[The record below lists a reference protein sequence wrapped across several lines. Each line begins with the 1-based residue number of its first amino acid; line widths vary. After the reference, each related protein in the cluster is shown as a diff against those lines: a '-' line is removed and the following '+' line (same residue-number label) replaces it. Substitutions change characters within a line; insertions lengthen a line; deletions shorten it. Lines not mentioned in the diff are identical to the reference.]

1 MTDERRADTPARH
14 SDRPRRTKRI
24 APALN
29 VFTLGAFFLVVSAVG
44 LHVATRQ
51 QEASVERVGELNGVM
66 TDNDGSFVNYLLVGS
81 DTREGADPNSPDY
94 GGIGATTET
103 GGNRS
108 DTIIVLHVD
117 NDRGTASIMSIPRD
131 LWVDI
136 PGYGLDRVNVAYTHG
151 PDVLVQTIQS
161 SLGVPINHYIEVD
174 FFSFKDIIGALGG
187 VDMCFEHPTRDLN
200 TGLWIGEP
208 GCYNLGPVMS
218 LAYARSRYYEVNRT
232 GEWEVDGSADIG
244 RVTRQQKFLQAAVT
258 KAAEQM
264 AANPLR
270 ASDLI
275 NAAVGSLRVDPG
287 TNLVESAEFLR
298 PLAAGGLARYTLPT
312 MPDEIDGKSVL
323 VLGAEA
329 PTVLRYF
336 AGLDEPPP
344 PDG

>member
-1 MTDERRADTPARH
+1 VTERR
-14 SDRPRRTKRI
+14 PRQRI
-24 APALN
+24 APGLN
-29 VFTLGAFFLVVSAVG
+29 VVTLGLFFLVVSAVG
-44 LHVATRQ
+44 LFIATRQ
-51 QEASVERVGELNGVM
+51 QEASVERVGELDGVM
-66 TDNDGSFVNYLLVGS
+66 ADSQSSFVNYLLVGS
-81 DTREGADPNSPDY
+81 DTREGADPNSIDY
-94 GGIGATTET
+94 GGIGDTTET

-117 NDRGTASIMSIPRD
+117 NDRDTASIMSIPRD

-136 PGYGLDRVNVAYTHG
+136 PGYGLDRVNSAYTYG
-151 PDVLVQTIQS
+151 PDVLVQTVQTA
-161 SLGVPINHYIEVD
+161 LGVPINHYIEVD

-187 VDMCFEHPTRDLN
+187 VDMCFDHPTRDLN

-232 GEWEVDGSADIG
+232 GEWEVDGSADLG
-244 RVTRQQKFLQAAVT
+244 RVIRQQKFLQAAVN
-258 KAAEQM
+258 KAAQQM

-312 MPDEIDGKSVL
+312 FPEEIGGKSVL

-329 PTVLRYF
+329 PKVLRYF
-336 AGLDEPPP
+336 AGLDEPPTP
-344 PDG
+344 SG

>member
-1 MTDERRADTPARH
+1 MTDRRSR
-14 SDRPRRTKRI
+14 KRF
-24 APALN
+24 APGLN
-29 VFTLGAFFLVVSAVG
+29 VITLGLFFLVVSAVG
-44 LHVATRQ
+44 LFVATRQ
-51 QEASVERVGELNGVM
+51 QEANVERVGELDGVM
-66 TDNDGSFVNYLLVGS
+66 TDSQSSFVNYLLVGS
-81 DTREGADPNSPDY
+81 DTREGADPNSIDY
-94 GGIGATTET
+94 GGIGDTTDT

-108 DTIIVLHVD
+108 DTIIVLHID
-117 NDRGTASIMSIPRD
+117 NDRDTASIMSIPRD

-136 PGYGLDRVNVAYTHG
+136 PGYGLDRVNAAYTHG
-151 PDVLVQTIQS
+151 PDVLVQTVQT
-161 SLGVPINHYIEVD
+161 SLGIPINHYIEVD

-187 VDMCFEHPTRDLN
+187 VDLCFEHPTRDLN

-232 GEWEVDGSADIG
+232 GEWEVDGSADLG
-244 RVTRQQKFLQAAVT
+244 RVIRQQKFLQAAVA
-258 KAAEQM
+258 KAAQQM
-264 AANPLR
+264 ASNPLR

-312 MPDEIDGKSVL
+312 FPEEIGGKSVL

-329 PTVLRYF
+329 PNVLRYF
-336 AGLDEPPP
+336 AGLDEPPLP
-344 PDG
+344 SG

>member
-1 MTDERRADTPARH
+1 MTERR
-14 SDRPRRTKRI
+14 PRQRI
-24 APALN
+24 APGLN
-29 VFTLGAFFLVVSAVG
+29 VVTLGLFFLVVSAVG
-44 LHVATRQ
+44 LFVATRQ
-51 QEASVERVGELNGVM
+51 QEASVERVGELDGVM
-66 TDNDGSFVNYLLVGS
+66 ADSQSSFVNYLLVGS
-81 DTREGADPNSPDY
+81 DTREGADPNSIDY
-94 GGIGATTET
+94 GGIGDTTET

-117 NDRGTASIMSIPRD
+117 NDRDTASIMSIPRD

-136 PGYGLDRVNVAYTHG
+136 PGYGLDRVNSAYTYG
-151 PDVLVQTIQS
+151 PDVLVQTVQTA
-161 SLGVPINHYIEVD
+161 LGLPINHYIEVD

-187 VDMCFEHPTRDLN
+187 VDMCFDHPTRDLN

-232 GEWEVDGSADIG
+232 GEWEVDGSADLG
-244 RVTRQQKFLQAAVT
+244 RVIRQQKFLQAAVA
-258 KAAEQM
+258 KAAQQM

-312 MPDEIDGKSVL
+312 FPEEIGGKSVL

-329 PTVLRYF
+329 PKVLRYF
-336 AGLDEPPP
+336 AGLDEPPTP
-344 PDG
+344 SG

>member
-1 MTDERRADTPARH
+1 MTERR
-14 SDRPRRTKRI
+14 PRQRI
-24 APALN
+24 APGLN
-29 VFTLGAFFLVVSAVG
+29 VVTLGLFFLVVSAVG
-44 LHVATRQ
+44 LFVATRQ
-51 QEASVERVGELNGVM
+51 QEASVERVGELDGVM
-66 TDNDGSFVNYLLVGS
+66 ADSQSSFVNYLLVGS
-81 DTREGADPNSPDY
+81 DTREGADPNSIDY
-94 GGIGATTET
+94 GGIGDTTET

-117 NDRGTASIMSIPRD
+117 NDRDTASIMSIPRD

-136 PGYGLDRVNVAYTHG
+136 PGYGLDRVNSAYTYG
-151 PDVLVQTIQS
+151 PDVLVQTVQTA
-161 SLGVPINHYIEVD
+161 LGVPINHYIEVD

-187 VDMCFEHPTRDLN
+187 VDMCFDHPTRDLN

-232 GEWEVDGSADIG
+232 GEWEVDGSADLG
-244 RVTRQQKFLQAAVT
+244 RVIRQQKFLQAAVA
-258 KAAEQM
+258 KAAQQM

-312 MPDEIDGKSVL
+312 FPQEIGGKSVL

-329 PTVLRYF
+329 PEVLRYF
-336 AGLDEPPP
+336 AGLDEPPGP
-344 PDG
+344 SD

>member
-1 MTDERRADTPARH
+1 MTDERRSEPPVR
-14 SDRPRRTKRI
+14 SSRRRRRI
-24 APALN
+24 APGFN
-29 VFTLGAFFLVVSAVG
+29 FFTLGAFFVVVSALG
-44 LHVATRQ
+44 LYLATRQ
-51 QEASVERVGELNGVM
+51 QEANVERVGELSGVM
-66 TDNDGSFVNYLLVGS
+66 ADGDGSFVNYLLVGS
-81 DTREGADPNSPDY
+81 DTRQGADPNSPDY
-94 GGIGATTET
+94 GGIGDTTET

-117 NDRGTASIMSIPRD
+117 NDRGAASIMSIPRD
-131 LWVDI
+131 LWVEI
-136 PGYGLDRVNVAYTHG
+136 PGYGTDRVNVAYTYG
-151 PDVLVQTIQS
+151 PDVLVQTVQTA
-161 SLGVPINHYIEVD
+161 LGVPINHYIEVD

-187 VDMCFEHPTRDLN
+187 VDLCFEHPTRDLN

-218 LAYARSRYYEVNRT
+218 LAYARSRYYEENRT
-232 GEWEVDGSADIG
+232 GEWEVDGSADLG
-244 RVTRQQKFLQAAVT
+244 RVTRQQKFLQAAVA

-312 MPDEIDGKSVL
+312 VPDEIGDKSVL
-323 VLGAEA
+323 VLAADA
-329 PTVLRYF
+329 PGVLRYF
-336 AGLDEPPP
+336 AGLDEPPAP
-344 PDG
+344 NG

>member
-1 MTDERRADTPARH
+1 MTERR
-14 SDRPRRTKRI
+14 PRQRI
-24 APALN
+24 APGLN
-29 VFTLGAFFLVVSAVG
+29 VVTLGLFFLVVSAVG
-44 LHVATRQ
+44 LFVATRQ
-51 QEASVERVGELNGVM
+51 QEASVERVGELDGVM
-66 TDNDGSFVNYLLVGS
+66 ADSQSSFVNYLLVGS
-81 DTREGADPNSPDY
+81 DTREGADPNSIDY
-94 GGIGATTET
+94 GGIGDTTET

-117 NDRGTASIMSIPRD
+117 NDRDTASIMSIPRD

-136 PGYGLDRVNVAYTHG
+136 PGYGLDRVNSAYTYG
-151 PDVLVQTIQS
+151 PDVLVQTVQTA
-161 SLGVPINHYIEVD
+161 LGVPINHYIEVD

-187 VDMCFEHPTRDLN
+187 VDMCFDHPTRDLN

-232 GEWEVDGSADIG
+232 GEWEVDGSADLG
-244 RVTRQQKFLQAAVT
+244 RVIRQQKFLQAAVA
-258 KAAEQM
+258 KAAQQM

-312 MPDEIDGKSVL
+312 FPEEIGGKSVL

-329 PTVLRYF
+329 PKVLRYF
-336 AGLDEPPP
+336 AGLDEPPTP
-344 PDG
+344 SG

>member
-1 MTDERRADTPARH
+1 MTERR
-14 SDRPRRTKRI
+14 PRQRI
-24 APALN
+24 APGLN
-29 VFTLGAFFLVVSAVG
+29 VVTLGLFFLVVSAVG
-44 LHVATRQ
+44 LFVATRQ
-51 QEASVERVGELNGVM
+51 QEASVERVGELDGVM
-66 TDNDGSFVNYLLVGS
+66 ADSQSSFVNYLLVGS
-81 DTREGADPNSPDY
+81 DTREGADPNSVDY
-94 GGIGATTET
+94 GGIGDTTET

-117 NDRGTASIMSIPRD
+117 NDRDTASIMSIPRD

-136 PGYGLDRVNVAYTHG
+136 PGYGLDRVNSAYTYG
-151 PDVLVQTIQS
+151 PDVLVQTVQTA
-161 SLGVPINHYIEVD
+161 LGVPINHYIEVD

-187 VDMCFEHPTRDLN
+187 VDMCFDHPTRDLN

-208 GCYNLGPVMS
+208 GCYSLGPVMS

-232 GEWEVDGSADIG
+232 GEWEVDGSADLG
-244 RVTRQQKFLQAAVT
+244 RVIRQQKFLQAAVA
-258 KAAEQM
+258 KAAQQM
-264 AANPLR
+264 ASNPLR

-312 MPDEIDGKSVL
+312 FPEEIAGKSVL

-329 PTVLRYF
+329 PKVLRYF

-344 PDG
+344 PSG

>member
-1 MTDERRADTPARH
+1 
-14 SDRPRRTKRI
+14 
-24 APALN
+24 
-29 VFTLGAFFLVVSAVG
+29 
-44 LHVATRQ
+44 
-51 QEASVERVGELNGVM
+51 
-66 TDNDGSFVNYLLVGS
+66 
-81 DTREGADPNSPDY
+81 
-94 GGIGATTET
+94 
-103 GGNRS
+103 
-108 DTIIVLHVD
+108 
-117 NDRGTASIMSIPRD
+117 
-131 LWVDI
+131 WVDI
-136 PGYGLDRVNVAYTHG
+136 PGYGPDRVNVAYTYG

-187 VDMCFEHPTRDLN
+187 VDLCFEHPTRDLN

-232 GEWEVDGSADIG
+232 GEWEVDGSADLG
-244 RVTRQQKFLQAAVT
+244 RVIRQQKFLQAAVA
-258 KAAEQM
+258 KAAQQM
-264 AANPLR
+264 ASNPLR

-312 MPDEIDGKSVL
+312 FPEEIGGKSVL

-329 PTVLRYF
+329 PNVLRYF
-336 AGLDEPPP
+336 AGLDEPPLP
-344 PDG
+344 SG